1 MGADSKLE
9 STILRLHGEEEKI
22 IKESGI
28 LYTFLCPPA
37 FTQNFITQFGQTIK
51 TQNAF
56 YAPAWNVK
64 MSFVDTRD
72 IAAIAA
78 AMLMND
84 NNSTTSNT
92 WIKHMISLSGS
103 III

>member
-37 FTQNFITQFGQTIK
+37 FMQNFITQFGQTIK

-56 YAPAWNVK
+56 YAPA
-64 MSFVDTRD
+64 
-72 IAAIAA
+72 
-78 AMLMND
+78 
-84 NNSTTSNT
+84 
-92 WIKHMISLSGS
+92 
-103 III
+103 